1 MPRQGDMP
9 STHGVVEPKAEGVSI
24 DVQRRSLANIRSATS
39 WSGRDGC
46 SCRSRA
52 EPSAVPPYFAFG
64 GASLLV
70 VDAWA
75 AGGAWVMGL
84 LAAGG
89 IAYVIGG
96 LTVQH
101 QSAE

>member
-1 MPRQGDMP
+1 MSSADRWPISVRRRRGPAAMGAHAEAGP
-9 STHGVVEPKAEGVSI
+9 SP
-24 DVQRRSLANIRSATS
+24 QP
-39 WSGRDGC
+39 C
-46 SCRSRA
+46 
-52 EPSAVPPYFAFG
+52 PPYFAFG